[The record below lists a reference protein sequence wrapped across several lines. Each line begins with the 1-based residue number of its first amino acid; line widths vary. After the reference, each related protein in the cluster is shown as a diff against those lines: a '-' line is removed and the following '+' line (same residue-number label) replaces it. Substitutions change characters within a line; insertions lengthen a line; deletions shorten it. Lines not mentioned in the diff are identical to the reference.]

1 MFHEKLLSNSNIYLQ
16 LEFVLV
22 HLKWSYIET
31 RAQFLNEFDFFLNG
45 GYAGATQDRQATA

>member
-1 MFHEKLLSNSNIYLQ
+1 MFHEKLLSNSNQ